1 MAKNAGRLELRLR
14 RPICG
19 KARLFRSARR
29 KGPAAMPQYFRQLTE
44 KQGFSANRWAEPREQ
59 LMTKPSLIFLTLF
72 LLLVADC
79 STRSDNIFPNGQW
92 IDLSHEF
99 SDETIYW
106 VTAEPF
112 KRTTVAEG
120 KTPQGYYYSAY
131 NFSGAEHGGTHI
143 DSPIH
148 FAEGKKTVDQIGLDQ
163 LVGQGVKIDVSD
175 KATNDRDYQITA
187 DDIRQWESA
196 NGMIPEWSIVLFQ
209 TGFGSRWPDKKA
221 YLGTD
226 QKGPDAVKDLHFPG
240 LHPEAA
246 KWLVENRKIR
256 AVGIDTA
263 SIDYGQSTLF
273 ASHVALMTNNIPA
286 FENVANMDKLPAKGF
301 HIVALPMKIKG
312 GSGAPL
318 RIVAFVLAT
327 K

>member
-1 MAKNAGRLELRLR
+1 MKNAFTILVSAVAL
-14 RPICG
+14 ICLG
-19 KARLFRSARR
+19 CSQTPVNKF
-29 KGPAAMPQYFRQLTE
+29 PQGE
-44 KQGFSANRWAEPREQ
+44 
-59 LMTKPSLIFLTLF
+59 
-72 LLLVADC
+72 
-79 STRSDNIFPNGQW
+79 W
-92 IDLSHEF
+92 IDLTHDF
-99 SDETIYW
+99 SDETVYW

-120 KTPQGYYYSAY
+120 MTPGGYYYSAY

-148 FAEGKKTVDQIGLDQ
+148 FAEGKKTVDQIGLEQ
-163 LVGQGVKIDVSD
+163 LIAHGVKIDVSA
-175 KATNDRDYQITA
+175 KTANDRDYRITTE
-187 DDIRQWESA
+187 DITTWESA
-196 NGMIPEWSIVLFQ
+196 NGKIPEWSIVLFQ
-209 TGFGSRWPDKKA
+209 TGFGSKWPDKRS

-246 KWLVENRKIR
+246 KWLVENRKIH

-273 ASHVALMTNNIPA
+273 ESHVTLMTNNIPA
-286 FENVANMDKLPAKGF
+286 FENVANVDKLPAKAF

-318 RIVAFVLAT
+318 RIVAFLPAA

>member
-1 MAKNAGRLELRLR
+1 MRV
-14 RPICG
+14 
-19 KARLFRSARR
+19 
-29 KGPAAMPQYFRQLTE
+29 
-44 KQGFSANRWAEPREQ
+44 
-59 LMTKPSLIFLTLF
+59 
-72 LLLVADC
+72 LLLILSLVLLLSC
-79 STRSDNIFPNGQW
+79 SQKPANEFPNGQW
-92 IDLSHEF
+92 IDLSHDF

-120 KTPQGYYYSAY
+120 MTPDGYYYSAY
-131 NFSGAEHGGTHI
+131 NFSGAEHGGTHL

-163 LVGQGVKIDVSD
+163 LIAEGVKIDVSA
-175 KATNDRDYQITA
+175 KVTSSDYLIST
-187 DDIRQWESA
+187 DDIKNWETA
-196 NGMIPEWSIVLFQ
+196 NGRIPEWAIVLFQ
-209 TGFGSRWPDKKA
+209 TGFGAKWPDKKS

-240 LHPEAA
+240 LDPAAA
-246 KWLVENRKIR
+246 KWLVENRKIK

-263 SIDYGQSTLF
+263 SIDFGQSTLF
-273 ASHVALMTNNIPA
+273 ESHVTLMTNNIPA
-286 FENVANMDKLPAKGF
+286 FENVADLSRIPVKGF

-318 RIVAFVLAT
+318 RIAAFVPASR
-327 K
+327 

>member
-1 MAKNAGRLELRLR
+1 MRILIVILVVISFFG
-14 RPICG
+14 CG
-19 KARLFRSARR
+19 KENSGGFP
-29 KGPAAMPQYFRQLTE
+29 KGE
-44 KQGFSANRWAEPREQ
+44 W
-59 LMTKPSLIFLTLF
+59 
-72 LLLVADC
+72 V
-79 STRSDNIFPNGQW
+79 
-92 IDLSHEF
+92 DLSHDF

-163 LVGQGVKIDVSD
+163 LIAHGVKIDVSA
-175 KATNDRDYQITA
+175 KAATDSNYLISI
-187 DDIRQWESA
+187 DDIKNWEAA
-196 NGMIPEWSIVLFQ
+196 NGTIPEWSIVLFQ
-209 TGFGSRWPDKKA
+209 TGVGSNWRDKKE

-240 LHPEAA
+240 LGPDTA
-246 KWLVENRKIR
+246 KWLVENRKIN

-263 SIDYGQSTLF
+263 SIDFGQSTLF
-273 ASHVALMTNNIPA
+273 ESHVALMTNNIPA
-286 FENVANMDKLPAKGF
+286 FENVANLDKLPVKRF
-301 HIVALPMKIKG
+301 HVVALPMKING

-318 RIVAFVLAT
+318 RIVAFLPSD